1 MSIPDNAELVKI
13 RLAEQRNAKSPEL
26 LLHCLLKENR
36 IPRNGNIEK
45 ILKEA
50 IRIEKEIDNVL
61 DPLQEISTIIK
72 TKELILKCEKS
83 EKDFLDG
90 KRCPTIRLFL
100 NFGANPEKWCILAS
114 AKLLNTKTPK
124 TPKYNQIG
132 KKKTPPIETPESQP
146 IIIFSDS
153 PDSPPPLA
161 EITMQDPEALLAE
174 EICDLNNDFSDDEDF
189 ISAVSQ
195 TIPETVSPFSSP
207 ISPII
212 ERQIKKARKRKART
226 LPVQNKRTRK

>member
-90 KRCPTIRLFL
+90 KRCPAKNAKIQSNWKKENSTNRNTGISTNHHLFRLSR
-100 NFGANPEKWCILAS
+100 LATS
-114 AKLLNTKTPK
+114 PSGN
-124 TPKYNQIG
+124 YNARPG
-132 KKKTPPIETPESQP
+132 G
-146 IIIFSDS
+146 
-153 PDSPPPLA
+153 
-161 EITMQDPEALLAE
+161 
-174 EICDLNNDFSDDEDF
+174 F
-189 ISAVSQ
+189 ISRRNLRPKQ
-195 TIPETVSPFSSP
+195 RFFRRRRLHFRRIPNNP
-207 ISPII
+207 
-212 ERQIKKARKRKART
+212 
-226 LPVQNKRTRK
+226 